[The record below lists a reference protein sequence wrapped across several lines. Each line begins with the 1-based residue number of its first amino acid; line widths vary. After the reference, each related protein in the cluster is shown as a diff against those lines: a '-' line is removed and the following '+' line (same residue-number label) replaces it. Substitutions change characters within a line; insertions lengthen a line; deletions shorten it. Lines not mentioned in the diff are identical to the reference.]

1 MNNYYIQRISNPN
14 ITSLKQDEVFVF
26 GSNHAGRHGKGAAKQ
41 AMQFGAKTGQGEG
54 PQGKTYGIPTK
65 SSDLKVLKLSSIK
78 RCIDDF
84 TVYAKTTPD
93 KKFLVTAIGCGLA
106 GYTPREIAPL
116 FKAASTLENVY
127 LPKEFWE
134 VL

>member
-41 AMQFGAKTGQGEG
+41 AMQFGAKNGQGEG
-54 PQGKTYGIPTK
+54 PQGKTYAIPTK

-78 RCIDDF
+78 RAVNDF

-116 FKAASTLENVY
+116 FKEATKLDNVY
-127 LPKEFWE
+127 LPKEFWSN
-134 VL
+134 L

>member
-41 AMQFGAKTGQGEG
+41 AMLFGAKNGQGEG

-84 TVYAKTTPD
+84 MVYAKTNPD

-116 FKAASTLENVY
+116 FKEASTLENVY
-127 LPKEFWE
+127 LPKEFWS